1 MQWAAW
7 MLGAVYGLAGL
18 ACWRRARMNAFMDR
32 ALAGV
37 TLKPVRKIERVVGA
51 WLHLDALLLAAAGPG
66 LALSSRWGALIAVLV
81 VIEQGAFVLWS
92 ERFYPAEH
100 PGDVQGREAALIAV
114 GFYAAL
120 AVLAV
125 GLWWMGVLS

>member
-32 ALAGV
+32 ALAGI
-37 TLKPVRKIERVVGA
+37 TLKPVPKIERVVGA
-51 WLHLDALLLAAAGPG
+51 WLHLDALLLAAAAVG

-81 VIEQGAFVLWS
+81 VIEQGVFCLWS
-92 ERFYPAEH
+92 GRFYPASH
-100 PGDVQGREAALIAV
+100 PGDVRNREAVLVVI

-120 AVLAV
+120 GVLAV

>member
-32 ALAGV
+32 ALAGI
-37 TLKPVRKIERVVGA
+37 TLKPVPQIERFVGA
-51 WLHLDALLLAAAGPG
+51 WLHLDALLLAAAALG

-81 VIEQGAFVLWS
+81 VIEQGVFCLWA
-92 ERFYPAEH
+92 ERFYPARH
-100 PGDVQGREAALIAV
+100 AADVQSREAVLVVI

-120 AVLAV
+120 GVLAV
-125 GLWWMGVLS
+125 GLWWMAVLS

>member
-18 ACWRRARMNAFMDR
+18 AGWRRARMNAFMDR

-37 TLKPVRKIERVVGA
+37 TLKPVPQIERFVGA
-51 WLHLDALLLAAAGPG
+51 WLHLDALLLAAAALG
-66 LALSSRWGALIAVLV
+66 LVLSSRWGALIALMV
-81 VIEQGAFVLWS
+81 VIEQGAFCLWAQ
-92 ERFYPAEH
+92 RFYPARH
-100 PGDVQGREAALIAV
+100 AADAQSREAVLVVI

-120 AVLAV
+120 GVLAV

>member
-1 MQWAAW
+1 MQWAVW

-18 ACWRRARMNAFMDR
+18 AGWRRARMNAFMDR
-32 ALAGV
+32 ALAGI
-37 TLKPVRKIERVVGA
+37 TLKPVPQIERFVGA
-51 WLHLDALLLAAAGPG
+51 WLHLDALLLGAAALG
-66 LALSSRWGALIAVLV
+66 LALSSRWGSLFAVLV
-81 VIEQGAFVLWS
+81 VIEQGLFVLWS

-100 PGDVQGREAALIAV
+100 PEDARNREGAIIVV

-125 GLWWMGVLS
+125 GLWWMGMLS

>member
-18 ACWRRARMNAFMDR
+18 AGWRRARMNAFMDR
-32 ALAGV
+32 ALAGI
-37 TLKPVRKIERVVGA
+37 TLKPVPQVERVVGA
-51 WLHLDALLLAAAGPG
+51 WLHLDALLLAAAALG
-66 LALSSRWGALIAVLV
+66 LALSSRWGALTAVLV
-81 VIEQGAFVLWS
+81 VIEQGVFCLWAQ
-92 ERFYPAEH
+92 RFYPARH
-100 PGDVQGREAALIAV
+100 AADVQSREAVLVVI

-120 AVLAV
+120 GVLAV

>member
-7 MLGAVYGLAGL
+7 IIGAVYILAGL
-18 ACWRRARMNAFMDR
+18 ACWRRARMNALMDR
-32 ALAGV
+32 ALAGL
-37 TLKPVRKIERVVGA
+37 TLKPVPAIERAVGA
-51 WLHLDALLLAAAGPG
+51 WLYMDALLLAGAGVG
-66 LALSSRWGALIAVLV
+66 LVLSSRWGALIAVLV

-92 ERFYPAEH
+92 ERFYPADH
-100 PGDVQGREAALIAV
+100 PEDARNREGAIVVV

-125 GLWWMGVLS
+125 GLHWMGVLA

>member
-18 ACWRRARMNAFMDR
+18 AGWRRARMNAFMDR
-32 ALAGV
+32 ALTGI
-37 TLKPVRKIERVVGA
+37 TLKPVPRIERVVGA
-51 WLHLDALLLAAAGPG
+51 WLHLDALMLAGAGLG
-66 LALSSRWGALIAVLV
+66 LALSSRWGALVAVIAVV
-81 VIEQGAFVLWS
+81 EQGVFVLWS
-92 ERFYPAEH
+92 ERFYPASH
-100 PGDVQGREAALIAV
+100 PEDVRNRDGVIIVV

>member
-18 ACWRRARMNAFMDR
+18 AGWRRARMNAVMDR
-32 ALAGV
+32 ALAGI
-37 TLKPVRKIERVVGA
+37 TLKPVPQIERVVGA
-51 WLHLDALLLAAAGPG
+51 WLHLDALLLAAAALG
-66 LALSSRWGALIAVLV
+66 LALSSRWGALITVLV
-81 VIEQGAFVLWS
+81 VIEQGVFCLWA
-92 ERFYPAEH
+92 ERFYPARH
-100 PGDVQGREAALIAV
+100 PADVKSREAVLVVI

-125 GLWWMGVLS
+125 GLWWMGVLT

>member
-18 ACWRRARMNAFMDR
+18 AGWRRARMNALMDR
-32 ALAGV
+32 ALAGI
-37 TLKPVRKIERVVGA
+37 TLKPGPQIERLVSG
-51 WLHLDALLLAAAGPG
+51 WLHLDALMLAGAGLG

-81 VIEQGAFVLWS
+81 VIEQGAFCLWS
-92 ERFYPAEH
+92 ERFYLASH
-100 PGDVQGREAALIAV
+100 PEDVRNRDGAIIVV

-120 AVLAV
+120 AALAV

>member
-18 ACWRRARMNAFMDR
+18 AGWRRARMNALMDR
-32 ALAGV
+32 ALAGI
-37 TLKPVRKIERVVGA
+37 TLKPVPRIERVVGA
-51 WLHLDALLLAAAGPG
+51 WLHLDALLLAAAALG

-81 VIEQGAFVLWS
+81 VIEQGAFCLWS
-92 ERFYPAEH
+92 DRFYPASH
-100 PGDVQGREAALIAV
+100 PEDVRNRDGAIIVV

-125 GLWWMGVLS
+125 GLWWMGMLS